1 MEKERLPGSI
11 LIVEDDHS
19 IRRLVKMV
27 LDREGYRV
35 DTAADGVEAINKV
48 KEGDYDVIVLDLM
61 MPNLDGF
68 SFLNRIALDQPTR
81 LSSVIVTSAAAPAV
95 IRERMSGMPFDVLPK
110 PFDIEQLT
118 QRVRDCV
125 DARV

>member
-1 MEKERLPGSI
+1 VEKERLPGSI